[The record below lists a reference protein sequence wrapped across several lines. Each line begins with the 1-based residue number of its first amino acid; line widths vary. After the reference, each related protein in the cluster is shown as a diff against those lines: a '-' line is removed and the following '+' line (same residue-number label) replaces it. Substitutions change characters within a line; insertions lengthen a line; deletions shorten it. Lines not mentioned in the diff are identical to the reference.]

1 MSKDEIK
8 IPKATLKRLPLY
20 YRFVNTLYNSNVER
34 VSSKELS
41 EGLQIDS
48 ATIRRDFSYFG
59 ELGKKG
65 YGYNVNFL
73 LNFFKTTL
81 QQDMITKVAII
92 GVGNLGT
99 ALVNYN
105 FSINDRMKITAAFD
119 ANDET
124 IGRKIGKIEVQDM
137 KDFEKVVKATGIQ
150 VVILTV
156 PGSVAQDVAN
166 RVTKAQIKGIL
177 NFTPERLNVP
187 SGVHVHHIDL
197 GVELQSLIFFMK
209 NHQGDKYMF
218 LGLALSGPV
227 VIFLGIIA
235 LIIFGPKKLPEFGR
249 AMGTSL
255 KEFKDATDGI
265 MKDHDDKDNKDI
277 K

>member
-1 MSKDEIK
+1 MYCEKGHNYDKKVNSVPKAEVK

-20 YRFVNTLYNSNVER
+20 YRFVNTLHSAKVDR

-41 EGLQIDS
+41 EGLKIDS

-65 YGYNVNFL
+65 YGYNVEYL

-81 QQDMITKVAII
+81 QQDTMTKVAII
-92 GVGNLGT
+92 GIGHLGH

-105 FSINDRMKITAAFD
+105 FSISDRMQIEAAFD
-119 ANDET
+119 IAPNVVGE
-124 IGRKIGKIEVQDM
+124 KIGEIYVQHMD
-137 KDFEKVVKATGIQ
+137 DFEEVIEKLGIE

-156 PGSVAQDVAN
+156 PGKIGQEIAN
-166 RVTKAQIKGIL
+166 RVTKAGIKGIL

-187 SGVHVHHIDL
+187 SDVQVHHIDL

-209 NHQGDKYMF
+209 NH
-218 LGLALSGPV
+218 
-227 VIFLGIIA
+227 
-235 LIIFGPKKLPEFGR
+235 
-249 AMGTSL
+249 
-255 KEFKDATDGI
+255 
-265 MKDHDDKDNKDI
+265 
-277 K
+277 

>member
-1 MSKDEIK
+1 MSKEEIK

-20 YRFVNTLYNSNVER
+20 YRFVDTLYNSNVDR

-65 YGYNVNFL
+65 YGYNVAYL

-105 FSINDRMKITAAFD
+105 FTVSDRMKIEAAFD
-119 ANDET
+119 ADPAV
-124 IGRKIGKIEVQDM
+124 IGKHIGKIEVQDIER
-137 KDFEKVVKATGIQ
+137 FEQIIEAQDIQ
-150 VVILTV
+150 IVILTV
-156 PGSVAQDVAN
+156 PGTAAQSLAN
-166 RVTKAQIKGIL
+166 RVTKSGIKGIL
-177 NFTPERLNVP
+177 NFTPERLTVP

-197 GVELQSLIFFMK
+197 GIELQSLIFFMK
-209 NHQGDKYMF
+209 NH
-218 LGLALSGPV
+218 
-227 VIFLGIIA
+227 
-235 LIIFGPKKLPEFGR
+235 
-249 AMGTSL
+249 
-255 KEFKDATDGI
+255 
-265 MKDHDDKDNKDI
+265 
-277 K
+277 